1 MRIVLFGF
9 GSRGDVQPLIALGK
23 GLRAAGYDVAIAAA
37 INFQGW
43 IAEHGL
49 DFEPVHVDIEAY
61 VRMDAGQEWLGNS
74 SSSPRREL
82 QNMKRM
88 ADGVADTVA
97 DDILRMA
104 GRADVFISGVLT
116 VEALAAVAQARGT
129 RHLVALL
136 APFAPTRSGP
146 AGVQALF
153 PRADCAVN
161 RWWGYFIELAL
172 FDALRGPSDATRA
185 RLGLPRATRGGF
197 LRAWNRTPTVIGA
210 SPLVTPPPPDWGA
223 HIHVT
228 GYWFLD
234 GAADWRPSPALDAFL
249 RAGPPPVY
257 IGFGSMSN
265 RDPQGTTQTMIA
277 ALQAAGQR
285 GIIHSGWAGLRAE
298 HLPPDVFLL
307 DDAPHDWLFPHMAAV
322 VHHGGAGTTGAGL
335 RAGVP
340 SAVVAH
346 IGDQWYWG
354 RRIHE
359 LGVGAAPLRRYRLN
373 ADRLAAMIGAMTGA
387 DAPAMRRQAAALGA
401 RIRAEDGVGRAVQ
414 VISRLLDA
422 PSPTPP

>member
-23 GLRAAGYDVAIAAA
+23 GLQAAGYDVAIAAG

-49 DFEPVHVDIEAY
+49 GFEPIHIDIEAY
-61 VRMDAGQEWLGNS
+61 MQMDVGKEWLGNS
-74 SSSPRREL
+74 RSGLDEL
-82 QNMKRM
+82 RNMKRM
-88 ADGVADTVA
+88 ADGAAPAIA
-97 DDILRMA
+97 DDIARIVA
-104 GRADVFISGVLT
+104 SADVFISGLMT
-116 VEALAAVAQARGT
+116 IEALAAAAQARGK
-129 RHLVALL
+129 RHLVGLL
-136 APFAPTRSGP
+136 APVAPTRSGA
-146 AGVQALF
+146 AGMQALF
-153 PRADCAVN
+153 PRADSILN
-161 RWWGYFIELAL
+161 RWQCYFIELML
-172 FDALRGPSDATRA
+172 FNVLRAPSDQVRA
-185 RLGLPRATRGGF
+185 RLGLPRATRGDF
-197 LRAWNRTPTVIGA
+197 LRAWNQTPTLLGV

-228 GYWFLD
+228 GYWFLS
-234 GAADWRPSPALDAFL
+234 GAAHWQPSPALDAFL

-277 ALQAAGQR
+277 ALKAAGQR
-285 GIIHSGWAGLRAE
+285 GIINSGWGGLRAE
-298 HLPPDVFLL
+298 NLPPDVFLL
-307 DDAPHDWLFPHMAAV
+307 DYAPHDWLFPRMAAV

-359 LGVGAAPLRRYRLN
+359 LGVGAAPLRRHRLN
-373 ADRLAAMIGAMTGA
+373 ADRLAALISAMTGA
-387 DAPAMRRQAAALGA
+387 GAPAMRRQAAALGE
-401 RIRAEDGVGRAVQ
+401 RIRAEDGVSRAVQ
-414 VISRLLDA
+414 VISRLLEA
-422 PSPTPP
+422 RRPTPP